1 MVEAIQHLEGGG
13 DIEKLEV
20 VLSHLVSR
28 GPEPDV
34 SHSSVARLNLLVDN
48 YVAPGV
54 FFDFDATDED
64 SPRVHILDG
73 TYEGE
78 GRAMV
83 EASGAAETGVTPR
96 TGGEAASSSGG

>member
-1 MVEAIQHLEGGG
+1 MAEAIQHLEGGG

-28 GPEPDV
+28 GSEPDV
-34 SHSSVARLNLLVDN
+34 SYSSVARLNLLVDN

-64 SPRVHILDG
+64 SPRVQILDG
-73 TYEGE
+73 TYEGG
-78 GRAMV
+78 GRATV
-83 EASGAAETGVTPR
+83 EASGAAGAGVAPL